1 MSRPIR
7 IVVRHETRATERRAP
22 ITPADAAL
30 LCQRGISV
38 AVEESPQRV
47 FPVADYLAAGCTA
60 AAAGSWV
67 HAPADTY
74 ILGLKE
80 LPEHPPAL
88 RHRHI
93 FFGHAYKGQREGV
106 NLLRRFDRGGGT
118 LLDLEYLV
126 DAAGRRLVAF
136 GYWAGYVGAAL
147 AVLAHRGRLATPLQP
162 MSKQDLDLALRQP
175 VEGQPSALIIGA
187 LGRCG
192 HGARDAFATAG
203 ITPTCWDLAETAE
216 LNREALLSHE
226 ILVNTVLATRAIP
239 PFLTRTDLRRPDRRL
254 AMIADVSCD
263 VASDRNVLPIYDACT
278 SWQQPVRQLPGTTWP
293 AALIAIDNL
302 PSLLPKESS
311 VAFSAELTP
320 FLLTLGH
327 SDPVWSRC
335 QRAFHTASAT
345 VLSGDLEPAHV

>member
-1 MSRPIR
+1 MTCPIR

-22 ITPADAAL
+22 ITPTDAAI

-47 FPVADYLAAGCTA
+47 FPITDYLAAGCTLA
-60 AAAGSWV
+60 AQGSWV

-74 ILGLKE
+74 VLGLKE

-93 FFGHAYKGQREGV
+93 FFGHAYRGQRDAAT
-106 NLLRRFDRGGGT
+106 LLRRFSRGGGT

-126 DAAGRRLVAF
+126 DTSGRRLVAF

-147 AVLAHRGRLATPLQP
+147 AVLAHRGRLTTPLRP
-162 MSKQDLDLALRQP
+162 MSKHDLDNALRQDAA
-175 VEGQPSALIIGA
+175 GLTSALIIGA

-192 HGARDAFATAG
+192 HGARDAFAAAG
-203 ITPTCWDLAETAE
+203 VTPTCWDLAETTE
-216 LNREALLSHE
+216 LNREALLSHD
-226 ILVNTVLATRAIP
+226 ILVNTVLTTKAIP
-239 PFLTRTDLRRPDRRL
+239 PFLTHTDLIRPDRRL

-263 VASDRNVLPIYDACT
+263 VASDRNALPIYDTCT
-278 SWQQPVRQLPGTTWP
+278 TWQQPVRQLPGTTWP

-302 PSLLPKESS
+302 PSLLPRESS

-327 SDPVWSRC
+327 GDPVWSRC
-335 QRAFHTASAT
+335 LRTFQTASAA
-345 VLSGDLEPAHV
+345 VPSGDLEPAHV